1 MSIINS
7 QPLIGASGQ
16 STGYTLSKSLRF
28 RAGANA
34 YLSRTPASA
43 GNQQKWTYSAWL
55 KLGNLAAN
63 GMTILSGG
71 TSSRVALYLNTSAQL
86 VTDVAGVGTF
96 DTSSAVY
103 RDPAAWYHLVWQF
116 DTTQAT
122 AANRSRMYINGS
134 QITLTQ
140 LNAWALN
147 TNYNINN
154 GTLQTIGTF
163 ANATTVYLYDGY
175 MANVQ
180 FIDGSSL
187 TPSSFG
193 ETNATTGAWQP
204 KAYTG
209 SYGTNGFYLPFTD
222 ATSTSTLGN
231 DSSGNSNTWTT
242 NNISVTA
249 GVTYDSMTDVPT
261 LTSATAANYA
271 VGNPLSVGANTALT
285 NGNLAGTLTGA
296 GGWSGTICGLTSGK
310 WYYEATIT
318 ATTINSMWIGFLS
331 DAYTKNDN
339 AWSFSTQTALY
350 ANDARNGNNVLYG
363 ASYTT
368 NDVIGVAIDLS
379 TSSGSI
385 TFYKNNVSQGVMFSS
400 LTTSAIWRP
409 LISGGGTGSTI
420 AMNFGQQGF
429 TYTPPSG
436 FVALNT
442 YNL

>member
-1 MSIINS
+1 MFKK
-7 QPLIGASGQ
+7 
-16 STGYTLSKSLRF
+16 STAPSAGGYTLSKSLRF
-28 RAGANA
+28 RSSASA
-34 YLSRTPASA
+34 YLNRTFSTP
-43 GNQQKWTYSAWL
+43 
-55 KLGNLAAN
+55 
-63 GMTILSGG
+63 
-71 TSSRVALYLNTSAQL
+71 TSSTIWTWSSWIKRGGLTGTYRLFGASTTTFLTFNSSDQLNLTINNVSAATS
-86 VTDVAGVGTF
+86 T
-96 DTSSAVY
+96 AVF
-103 RDPAAWYHLVWQF
+103 RDPASWYHVVYQQNGSAQ
-116 DTTQAT
+116 TIYVNNVSVATGTT
-122 AANRSRMYINGS
+122 AAAIFNTAIAH
-134 QITLTQ
+134 QIGAANT
-140 LNAWALN
+140 
-147 TNYNINN
+147 TNY
-154 GTLQTIGTF
+154 F
-163 ANATTVYLYDGY
+163 DGY

-180 FIDGSSL
+180 FIDGQAL
-187 TPSSFG
+187 TPTSFG
-193 ETNATTGAWQP
+193 ATDATTGAWQP
-204 KAYTG
+204 IAYTG

-436 FVALNT
+436 YVALNP